1 MAGIIAGSSGANPFG
16 IMNRGGIL
24 SQAAQARAA
33 SNAGRAGQA
42 AGDVI
47 VQGGLSV
54 QEGASGGGDLE
65 GRVAAL
71 EGAAGSAGGGGV
83 AGAAGSAGGGEVA
96 GVAGM
101 NDASLSAARGMF
113 GNIGMRQSSI
123 ARGIFR

>member
-1 MAGIIAGSSGANPFG
+1 MAGIIAGSTGANPFG
-16 IMNRGGIL
+16 NVMDRV
-24 SQAAQARAA
+24 SQAAKAQAA
-33 SNAGRAGQA
+33 SNAGQAGQM

-47 VQGGLSV
+47 VQGAQRV
-54 QEGASGGGDLE
+54 QEGASGSGDLE

-101 NDASLSAARGMF
+101 SDASLRAARGMF

-123 ARGIFR
+123 GRGFFR

>member
-42 AGDVI
+42 AGNVI
-47 VQGGLSV
+47 QAAQGV